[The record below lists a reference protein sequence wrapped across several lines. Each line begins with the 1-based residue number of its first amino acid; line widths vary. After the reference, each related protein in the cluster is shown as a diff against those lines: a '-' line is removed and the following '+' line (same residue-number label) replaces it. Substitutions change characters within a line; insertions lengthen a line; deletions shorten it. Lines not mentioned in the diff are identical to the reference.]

1 MEIDAERIEV
11 ALISDM
17 RLTDHFR
24 LREFLTSRDHPEL
37 AAMMRPTPLHINNI
51 HLQCATI
58 YEPVRA
64 YLGVRIFMSSG
75 LRSEALNEAVGGHPK
90 SLHRFG
96 KAGDPFPE
104 LPELLVPMF
113 EYIRDGL
120 AFAWSQLILYRNK
133 GVLHVALPHPRREK
147 LCEVRD

>member
-1 MEIDAERIEV
+1 MAF
-11 ALISDM
+11 ISDM
-17 RLTDHFR
+17 LLTPHFR
-24 LREFLTSRDHPEL
+24 LREFLTSREHPDL
-37 AAMMRPTPLHINNI
+37 ASAMRPTPLHINNI

-64 YLGVRIFMSSG
+64 YLGVRVFVSSG
-75 LRSEALNEAVGGHPK
+75 LRSEALNQAVGGHPK

-104 LPELLVPMF
+104 SPELLVPMF
-113 EYIRDGL
+113 EYIRDRL

-133 GVLHVALPHPRREK
+133 GVLHVALPHPGGMR
-147 LCEVRD
+147 LCEVRE